1 VWQQT
6 QEDLVFDTLIESKPK
21 SRHAGGVG
29 SGVLSVIFHG
39 VVISAAIVATLS
51 AGEQVTEER
60 VVQLTVQVEQ
70 KKAAEAKQE
79 AAPPPPVAQGF
90 RTLAIPTNIPVD
102 IPPPS
107 TQEFNAADFSGV
119 GVEGGIARGQEQ
131 ERQTVIRQDQPYL
144 EAVVEERPERISS
157 PPVRYPDILR
167 QAGIEGR
174 VLLEMVIDTSGH
186 VERGSM
192 RVLSSTHQLFEG
204 PAREMAQASLFSP
217 GRIQGR
223 AVRVRVQQP
232 INFNIQR
239 AGQNP

>member
-1 VWQQT
+1 M
-6 QEDLVFDTLIESKPK
+6 FDNLIESRP
-21 SRHAGGVG
+21 HQGAGSWKTGFM
-29 SGVLSVIFHG
+29 SVVIHIG
-39 VVISAAIVATLS
+39 LISAAVYATLQ
-51 AGEQVTEER
+51 AGESVEEVRQVDVTLQ
-60 VVQLTVQVEQ
+60 VQQQ
-70 KKAAEAKQE
+70 KKADEQKQE
-79 AAPPPPVAQGF
+79 AAPPPPPVKGF
-90 RTLAIPTNIPVD
+90 QTLAIPTNIPVN

-119 GVEGGIARGQEQ
+119 GVEGGIARGQTE

-174 VLLEMVIDTSGH
+174 VLLELVIDTSGH
-186 VERGSM
+186 AERGSI

-204 PAREMAQASLFSP
+204 PAREVAQASLFSP

-223 AVRVRVQQP
+223 AVRVRVQLP
-232 INFNIQR
+232 INFSISR
-239 AGQNP
+239 AGGQNP